1 MLSNGGLFFQLTGI
15 LRKRF
20 ALAMYTNSFSFHSF
34 SFHFFTGDR
43 KLEEMDKT

>member
-20 ALAMYTNSFSFHSF
+20 ALAMYTNSFFIL
-34 SFHFFTGDR
+34 FHFIFLQETGNW
-43 KLEEMDKT
+43 KK